1 MYGPKKTREK
11 GLFFKGSQIIRKIT
25 MQYSKLHR
33 KVSFLSTNLIE
44 PLNVLA
50 DKMQQETNLK
60 RQISSVRTLNNK

>member
-1 MYGPKKTREK
+1 
-11 GLFFKGSQIIRKIT
+11 

-60 RQISSVRTLNNK
+60 RQIPSVRTLNNK